1 MSSKKPTKFGPF
13 RKFFQRSRQT
23 INPSDFIFQRAPTKK
38 LRVRIPAILRGG
50 ADKKWNVPFDFRV
63 YLQKSKDSKAE
74 RLFHR
79 FEDLDVHFFGGRVF
93 CRVFSFHLEF
103 HKGVFIVKGV
113 NEHIENFNS
122 EPCGHHLLFSKER
135 ETGDQFGRTIQ
146 PKYGVFTYTQMW
158 LKKSPLR

>member
-1 MSSKKPTKFGPF
+1 M
-13 RKFFQRSRQT
+13 
-23 INPSDFIFQRAPTKK
+23 
-38 LRVRIPAILRGG
+38 
-50 ADKKWNVPFDFRV
+50 

-93 CRVFSFHLEF
+93 CRIFSFHLEF
-103 HKGVFIVKGV
+103 HKGVFVVKGV

-122 EPCGHHLLFSKER
+122 EPCGRHFGHLLFSKER

-146 PKYGVFTYTQMW
+146 PKYGVFTYTQIW
-158 LKKSPLR
+158 LKKVPYAEVEIFSGICGIRAAL

>member
-1 MSSKKPTKFGPF
+1 MFNRPWHS
-13 RKFFQRSRQT
+13 RKSR
-23 INPSDFIFQRAPTKK
+23 K
-38 LRVRIPAILRGG
+38 LH
-50 ADKKWNVPFDFRV
+50 FDFRV
-63 YLQKSKDSKAE
+63 YLQSKDSKAE

-79 FEDLDVHFFGGRVF
+79 FEYLDVHFFGGRVF

-122 EPCGHHLLFSKER
+122 EPCGRHFSHLLFSKER
-135 ETGDQFGRTIQ
+135 ETGDLFGRTIQ
-146 PKYGVFTYTQMW
+146 PKYGVFTYTQIW

>member
-1 MSSKKPTKFGPF
+1 MLFPRG
-13 RKFFQRSRQT
+13 
-23 INPSDFIFQRAPTKK
+23 
-38 LRVRIPAILRGG
+38 LRPNILNRGGGGVRILNGMAHFPVSLE
-50 ADKKWNVPFDFRV
+50 
-63 YLQKSKDSKAE
+63 KSRDSKVE

-122 EPCGHHLLFSKER
+122 EPCGRHFGHLLFSKER

-146 PKYGVFTYTQMW
+146 PGTYNPNMGCLLTPKYG
-158 LKKSPLR
+158 